1 MTNSMIC
8 SGARSRLRRE
18 HMGTLTEE
26 IFSRRLGR
34 DVHAGEIVVAPV
46 DYAMAHD
53 VTGPLAIEAFRH
65 LEVPLWDPERVI
77 LVFDHILP
85 ANTVASA
92 GLHKLVRDFAAEYSV
107 THVFQE
113 GICHQLMV
121 EKGFI
126 RPGGIVVGAD
136 SHSTTYGALGCF
148 AAGFGSTD
156 IAVTFATGRTWFKV
170 PETIRIN
177 LRGALPPGIFPKD
190 LALQVIRRLGAEGAN
205 YLAVEWGGEAVEA
218 MRVDERL
225 TLANLTVDFGGKA
238 GLCEPDEQ
246 TRRYL
251 GEAVVADL
259 HPVRPEYRAVIE
271 VDAETLEP
279 QIACPPAIDNV
290 QDLSAVEGTQ
300 LDEVFVGSCANGRIE
315 DLAIVAG
322 YFRGRQVH
330 PRTRTIVVPA
340 SKKVYMEALARGY
353 IQTFMEAGALVM
365 NAGCGPCLGRQHG
378 VLGPGGRNFGCG
390 SSREHAPMAIKAAGI
405 QAVVARSFA
414 RIFYRNAI
422 NIGLPVIQ
430 CDAIY
435 DAVEDGDPVSIAVR
449 SGAIGVNGKMFQG
462 ETPGPV
468 AVAIM

>member
-1 MTNSMIC
+1 
-8 SGARSRLRRE
+8 
-18 HMGTLTEE
+18 MGTLTEE
-26 IFSRRLGR
+26 IFSRRIGR
-34 DVHAGEIVVAPV
+34 PVHAGEIVVAPV

-53 VTGPLAIEAFRH
+53 VTGPLAIEAFRK

-77 LVFDHILP
+77 MVFDHILP

-92 GLHKLVRDFAAEYSV
+92 GLHKIVRDFADEFGV

-148 AAGFGSTD
+148 SAGFGSTD
-156 IAVTFATGRTWFKV
+156 IAVTF
-170 PETIRIN
+170 
-177 LRGALPPGIFPKD
+177 PKD
-190 LALQVIRRLGAEGAN
+190 LALKVIRMLGAEGAN

-218 MRVDERL
+218 MSIDERL

-238 GLCEPDEQ
+238 GLCEPDEH
-246 TRRYL
+246 TRAYL
-251 GEAVVADL
+251 GEAEVFDL
-259 HPVRPEYRAVIE
+259 HPVAPVYRSLIE
-271 VDAETLEP
+271 VDAEKLEP

-290 QDLSAVEGTQ
+290 HDLSAVEGTE

-322 YFRGRQVH
+322 YFKGKQVH
-330 PRTRTIVVPA
+330 SRTRTIVVPA
-340 SKKVYMEALARGY
+340 SKQIYMEALARGY

-378 VLGPGGRNFGCG
+378 VLGPGERALSTSNRNYAGRMG
-390 SSREHAPMAIKAAGI
+390 SAQAEIYLANPAVAA
-405 QAVVARSFA
+405 ASALA
-414 RIFYRNAI
+414 
-422 NIGLPVIQ
+422 
-430 CDAIY
+430 
-435 DAVEDGDPVSIAVR
+435 
-449 SGAIGVNGKMFQG
+449 GAIAD
-462 ETPGPV
+462 PRLR
-468 AVAIM
+468 

>member
-1 MTNSMIC
+1 
-8 SGARSRLRRE
+8 
-18 HMGTLTEE
+18 MGTLTEE
-26 IFSRRLGR
+26 IFSRRLDR
-34 DVHAGEIVVAPV
+34 PVHAGEIVVAPV

-53 VTGPLAIEAFRH
+53 VTGPLAIEAFRK

-85 ANTVASA
+85 ANTVAAA
-92 GLHKLVRDFAAEYSV
+92 GLHKLVRDFADEYGV

-156 IAVTFATGRTWFKV
+156 IAVTFATGKTWFRV

-177 LRGALPPGIFPKD
+177 LHGRLPAGIYPKD

-205 YLAVEWGGEAVEA
+205 YLAVEWGGDAVEA
-218 MRVDERL
+218 MRIDERL

-251 GEAVVADL
+251 HDAEVYDL
-259 HPVRPEYRAVIE
+259 HPINPVYRSVVD
-271 VDAETLEP
+271 VDAERLEP
-279 QIACPPAIDNV
+279 QIACPPSIDNV
-290 QDLSAVEGTQ
+290 QDLSAVEGTE
-300 LDEVFVGSCANGRIE
+300 LDEVFVGSCTNGRIE
-315 DLAIVAG
+315 DLAIVAEAWQG
-322 YFRGRQVH
+322 KQLH

-340 SKKVYMEALARGY
+340 SKAVYMEALARGY
-353 IQTFMEAGALVM
+353 VQTFMEAGALVM

-378 VLGPGGRNFGCG
+378 VLGPGERALSTSNRNYSGRMG
-390 SSREHAPMAIKAAGI
+390 SPQAEIYLANPAVAA
-405 QAVVARSFA
+405 ASALA
-414 RIFYRNAI
+414 
-422 NIGLPVIQ
+422 
-430 CDAIY
+430 
-435 DAVEDGDPVSIAVR
+435 
-449 SGAIGVNGKMFQG
+449 GAIADPRKSLPTLTGFGRLVN
-462 ETPGPV
+462 
-468 AVAIM
+468 

>member
-1 MTNSMIC
+1 
-8 SGARSRLRRE
+8 
-18 HMGTLTEE
+18 MGTLTEE

-92 GLHKLVRDFAAEYSV
+92 GLHKLVRDFATEYGV

-148 AAGFGSTD
+148 SAGFGSTD
-156 IAVTFATGRTWFKV
+156 IAVTFATGRTWFRV

-190 LALQVIRRLGAEGAN
+190 LALQVIRMLGAEGAN

-218 MRVDERL
+218 MSVDERL

-238 GLCEPDEQ
+238 GLCEPDEH
-246 TRRYL
+246 TRAYL
-251 GEAVVADL
+251 GESEVLDL
-259 HPVRPEYRAVIE
+259 HPVSPVYRSVIE
-271 VDAETLEP
+271 VDAEKLEP
-279 QIACPPAIDNV
+279 QIACPPAIDDV
-290 QDLSAVEGTQ
+290 QDLSAVEGTE

-315 DLAIVAG
+315 DLAIPACSRCLPSPRKHGNWSEGGADGQGLQV
-322 YFRGRQVH
+322 RGCDLDRCHH
-330 PRTRTIVVPA
+330 P
-340 SKKVYMEALARGY
+340 
-353 IQTFMEAGALVM
+353 
-365 NAGCGPCLGRQHG
+365 GPLQRHH
-378 VLGPGGRNFGCG
+378 GPGRAGQSLLHRG
-390 SSREHAPMAIKAAGI
+390 AARLRR
-405 QAVVARSFA
+405 QR
-414 RIFYRNAI
+414 
-422 NIGLPVIQ
+422 
-430 CDAIY
+430 
-435 DAVEDGDPVSIAVR
+435 
-449 SGAIGVNGKMFQG
+449 AIGRCHRRRAQLRL
-462 ETPGPV
+462 
-468 AVAIM
+468 

>member
-92 GLHKLVRDFAAEYSV
+92 GLHKLVRDFATEYGV

-156 IAVTFATGRTWFKV
+156 IAVTFATGRTWFRV

-190 LALQVIRRLGAEGAN
+190 LALQVIRRVGAEGAN

-218 MRVDERL
+218 MSVDERL

-246 TRRYL
+246 TRIYL
-251 GEAVVADL
+251 GDAEVADL
-259 HPVRPEYRAVIE
+259 HPVAPEYCSGVGG
-271 VDAETLEP
+271 DAQTLRP

-290 QDLSAVEGTQ
+290 QDLSMVEGTH

-322 YFRGRQVH
+322 YFEGRQVH
-330 PRTRTIVVPA
+330 PHTRTIVVPA
-340 SKKVYMEALARGY
+340 SKQIYMEALARGY

-365 NAGCGPCLGRQHG
+365 DARCRPS
-378 VLGPGGRNFGCG
+378 LGPQQGWPRPSGRPPPTSNRTPQG
-390 SSREHAPMAIKAAGI
+390 AAG
-405 QAVVARSFA
+405 R
-414 RIFYRNAI
+414 
-422 NIGLPVIQ
+422 P
-430 CDAIY
+430 
-435 DAVEDGDPVSIAVR
+435 
-449 SGAIGVNGKMFQG
+449 
-462 ETPGPV
+462 
-468 AVAIM
+468 